1 MVWENSGWR
10 WEMGHRQGRRL
21 GRRGITVLTLVLLI
35 LAVVVGAV
43 LLYRYR

>member
-1 MVWENSGWR
+1 
-10 WEMGHRQGRRL
+10 MGHRQDRRL

-35 LAVVVGAV
+35 LAVVIAGV